1 MERRHKRSCHFYNST
16 VSEPIGVLLSFVGL
30 EFKPFEI
37 NALIVTMLIVM
48 GIFRAR
54 PTKIITF
61 VALLPIWIVVYFAFA
76 FFFLPEERVEESIMY
91 ILMVFT
97 LYRISDVFINKY
109 TNPEKTTW
117 AKITVKEKIL
127 AFSPTIFGVVVVFI
141 LSAINKGLSA

>member
-1 MERRHKRSCHFYNST
+1 
-16 VSEPIGVLLSFVGL
+16 LSFVGL